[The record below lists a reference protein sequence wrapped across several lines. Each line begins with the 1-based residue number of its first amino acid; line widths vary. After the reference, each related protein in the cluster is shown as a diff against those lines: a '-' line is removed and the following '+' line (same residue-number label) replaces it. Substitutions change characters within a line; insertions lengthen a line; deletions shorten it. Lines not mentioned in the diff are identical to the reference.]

1 MSSSPRQS
9 ALSAL
14 ATRTAPATH
23 VTAPVSATE
32 SFGSDVFS
40 DAVQRQRLPKPIYKA
55 LRRTI
60 EAGEALDASI
70 ADAVASAMKAWA
82 IENGATH
89 FTHWF
94 QPMTGMTAE
103 KHDAFLVAKAD
114 GSAIAEFSG
123 KELIRGEPDAS
134 SFPSGGIR
142 ATFEARG
149 YTAWDPTSPAFLRRN
164 GSAATLTI
172 PTAFCSWT
180 GEALDLKTPLLRSAE
195 ALDKQARRLLG
206 LLGEPNVRRVFPT
219 LGVEQEYFLVDASL
233 WALRPDLVACGR
245 TLLGARPPKGQELE
259 DHYFAATPE
268 RVMTFMVDCERQL
281 WNLGIPAKTRHNEVA
296 PAQYEMAPIF
306 EPAPVA
312 IDHNMLCMEIMQST
326 AERHGMKCLLHE
338 KPFAGVNGSG
348 KHNNWSLADD
358 EGNNLLDP
366 GHTPHENLKFMV
378 FLSVVLRAVDLHQDM
393 LRASIAHAGNDHRL
407 GANEAPPAIISI
419 FLGDE
424 LEGLVRALIGGKEL
438 KGRKKG
444 ELELGVSTL
453 PPLPRDTSDRNR
465 TSPFAFTG
473 NKFEFRAVGSSQSC
487 AYPNIVLNSAVA
499 DSIDHVAGEIEKRSK
514 GKGAD
519 RRAAIEAVVRETLK
533 RHERI
538 LFNGDGYSQEWQDEA
553 ARRGLLNRKDTP
565 AALADFGGKKNAE
578 LFERL
583 GVLSRRELESRQHV
597 LLMAYAHRVA
607 VEAHSLANIAAT
619 IVLPVA
625 QAAAREMAESLSA
638 VRQAAPKADQ
648 GALEELLTEV
658 ASKAN
663 QLKGAADR
671 LAKVNAQ
678 AHELEGSALKAAE
691 SYRDKV
697 VPAMRETRAL
707 CDQLEAL
714 VGDTHWPLPK
724 YRELLFLK

>member
-14 ATRTAPATH
+14 ASRVATPVAVENGVPAT
-23 VTAPVSATE
+23 E
-32 SFGSDVFS
+32 LFGMDVFD
-40 DAVQRQRLPKPIYKA
+40 DAAQRQRLPKPVYKA

-60 EAGEALDASI
+60 ERGEALDASI
-70 ADAVASAMKAWA
+70 ADAVASAMKEWA
-82 IENGATH
+82 LENGATH

-94 QPMTGMTAE
+94 QPMTGLTAE
-103 KHDAFLVAKAD
+103 KHDAFLVPVGD

-195 ALDKQARRLLG
+195 ALDKQARRLLA
-206 LLGEPNVRRVFPT
+206 LLGDGDAKRVFPT
-219 LGVEQEYFLVDASL
+219 LGVEQEYFLIDASL
-233 WALRPDLVACGR
+233 WQLRPDLVACGR
-245 TLLGARPPKGQELE
+245 TLIGSRPPKGQELE

-268 RVMTFMVDCERQL
+268 RVMAYMIDCERQL
-281 WNLGIPAKTRHNEVA
+281 WRLGIPAKTRHNEVA

-358 EGNNLLDP
+358 RGNNLLDP

-378 FLSVVLRAVDLHQDM
+378 FLSVVLRAVDTHQDM

-407 GANEAPPAIISI
+407 GANEAPPAIISV
-419 FLGDE
+419 FLGEE
-424 LEGLVRALIGGKEL
+424 LESLVRSLIGGTEL
-438 KGRKKG
+438 KGRKQG
-444 ELELGVSTL
+444 ALELGVTTL

-487 AYPNIVLNSAVA
+487 AYPNIVLNSAAA
-499 DSIDHVAGEIEKRSK
+499 DAIDHVATEIEKRLK
-514 GKGAD
+514 GKETD
-519 RRAAIEAVVRETLK
+519 RRAVIEAVVRETLK
-533 RHERI
+533 KHERI
-538 LFNGDGYSQEWQDEA
+538 LFNGDGYSSEWQDEA
-553 ARRGLLNRKDTP
+553 ARRGLLNRRDTP
-565 AALADFGGKKNAE
+565 SALADFGGKKNAE

-583 GVLSRRELESRQHV
+583 GVLNRRELESRQHV
-597 LLMAYAHRVA
+597 LLMAYSHRVN
-607 VEAHSLANIAAT
+607 VEAHSLANIAST
-619 IVLPVA
+619 IVLPAA
-625 QAAAREMAESLSA
+625 QKAAHAMAQSLSS
-638 VRQAAPKADQ
+638 VRAAAPKAEL
-648 GALEELLTEV
+648 GELETLLTEV

-671 LAKVNAQ
+671 LAKATAH
-678 AHELEGSALKAAE
+678 AHESDGDALKSAE
-691 SYRDKV
+691 GYRDKV
-697 VPAMRETRAL
+697 VPAMRDVRGL

-714 VGDTHWPLPK
+714 IGDEHWPLPK